1 MEVLAMK
8 FKNMMKNLL
17 KDQSGEFGIK
27 QIAATVAVIVI
38 IGLIIGVVRGN
49 IGTWVVEVWDMFIE
63 MIKDTIS

>member
-1 MEVLAMK
+1 MK
-8 FKNMMKNLL
+8 IKNKIKIFLKN
-17 KDQSGEFGIK
+17 QSGEFGIK

-49 IGTWVVEVWDMFIE
+49 IGTWVAEVWDMFIE

>member
-1 MEVLAMK
+1 MK
-8 FKNMMKNLL
+8 IKNMMKNLL

>member
-1 MEVLAMK
+1 MK
-8 FKNMMKNLL
+8 IKNKIKNFL
-17 KDQSGEFGIK
+17 KNQSGEFGIK

-49 IGTWVVEVWDMFIE
+49 IGTWVAEVWDMFIE

>member
-8 FKNMMKNLL
+8 IKNMMKNLL